1 MLNPDTCMPLIL
13 ANPTLKPRGASWPVG
28 RACALLACP
37 LALATQAQ
45 EPAADRSLDE
55 PPAAAAPAPTPTS
68 VSWEGAIGLS
78 AQYRPEYAGA
88 QHRVL
93 KVTPALF
100 VRYGRFTITN
110 ASGFVTRRADDVVRG
125 LGVDLLARDRLSVK
139 LSLRYDRGRAED
151 TSNSLSGM
159 GDIPATVR
167 ARLVAN
173 WRLDGPWRAGLSWSV
188 DALGRGGGNLGDI
201 SVGWEQRVTPATQ
214 FAASLSLAL
223 AGDRYMQTYYGI
235 SQEQAARTGRPV
247 YQARAGWRDVTGSV
261 SLRHDL
267 GPEWTLLVGL
277 SASRQLGPAADSP
290 LTTQRNGWSASL
302 AAAWRF

>member
-1 MLNPDTCMPLIL
+1 MPLIL
-13 ANPTLKPRGASWPVG
+13 AIPTLKPRGAAWPVG

-37 LALATQAQ
+37 LALAVQAQ
-45 EPAADRSLDE
+45 EPTAARPLDE

-100 VRYGRFTITN
+100 LRYGRFTITN

-173 WRLDGPWRAGLSWSV
+173 WRLDGPWRAGLSWSL

-201 SVGWEQRVTPATQ
+201 SFGWEQRVTPATQ
-214 FAASLSLAL
+214 LAASLSLAL
-223 AGDRYMQTYYGI
+223 AGDRYMQTYYGV

-247 YQARAGWRDVTGSV
+247 YEARAGWRDVTGSV